1 MVTSVSLFLFYFIFA
16 KNKLLV
22 LSKAQTLALR
32 TTQPHQTKCT
42 DNSIPRMSPLEHEN
56 DNSSPPIPRLR
67 MCEPVPPLPH
77 APLLGGMYGRIIL
90 FCRNTT
96 LRKRSFLSPITADT
110 LSFLDVLLTDHQKI
124 DYILITNFCALIIIY
139 S

>member
-1 MVTSVSLFLFYFIFA
+1 MDISVSLFLFYFIFA

-22 LSKAQTLALR
+22 LSKAQTMALR
-32 TTQPHQTKCT
+32 TTQTHQTKCT

-56 DNSSPPIPRLR
+56 NSSPPIPRLR

-77 APLLGGMYGRIIL
+77 APLQDGMYGRIIL

-110 LSFLDVLLTDHQKI
+110 LSFLDVFLTKHHE
-124 DYILITNFCALIIIY
+124 LTIY
-139 S
+139 